1 MLHISGWLPP
11 FLGPSF
17 PAAAAAPPPYPG
29 QVPPLPSLP
38 HLTHRHM
45 SLDPPP
51 PASSPTPPS
60 ASSSSSSTSSMW
72 RQHPSPYTHDSFS
85 DNSLGKSDSCFF
97 CSKSRFN
104 HLQPEGDGGYPPVS
118 VPNSG
123 AHSKRHS
130 TPATLVWLD
139 THYHLLEGVSKYIIS
154 NDFVRRKI

>member
-1 MLHISGWLPP
+1 MLHILGWLPP
-11 FLGPSF
+11 FLGSSF

-51 PASSPTPPS
+51 PPPASSPTPPS
-60 ASSSSSSTSSMW
+60 ASSSSSSTSSLW

-85 DNSLGKSDSCFF
+85 DNSLGDNDSCFF
-97 CSKSRFN
+97 CSKCRFN
-104 HLQPEGDGGYPPVS
+104 HLQPEDGGGYPPVS

-139 THYHLLEGVSKYIIS
+139 THYHLLEGVSK
-154 NDFVRRKI
+154 